1 MEKKKIGISYIYMI
15 VAAIGM
21 LLLAFGLLGYISLVE
36 SSTTTN
42 FLLTF
47 AGFLIL
53 VHYIYHLEKKT
64 GVSNK
69 LIWIKSGLLILSL
82 LIFTYSF
89 Y

>member
-1 MEKKKIGISYIYMI
+1 MEKKKTSTSYIYMI
-15 VAAIGM
+15 IAAIGV
-21 LLLAFGLLGYISLVE
+21 LLLAFGLLEYITLVGSTST
-36 SSTTTN
+36 SS

-53 VHYIYHLEKKT
+53 VHYIYYLEKKT

-69 LIWIKSGLLILSL
+69 VIWIKAGLLVLSL
-82 LIFTYSF
+82 LVFTYTF